1 MAKRKPKPTPEP
13 TTTMETVL
21 PELEQKS
28 INLDDIITG
37 YNHRSEYEADS
48 MQELTDSIREMGVLQ
63 PVLVRPAKEE
73 GKYELVAGR
82 RRYIAAVAVRVAI
95 RTRNTIPAIIR
106 ELTDDEVV
114 ETQLV
119 ENLQRKDVHPMDEA
133 AGFKRIME
141 QRGWTVHEIAARVG
155 KKPQYVA
162 ARMKL
167 NELALEFQKAFYK
180 GRVSQVDVTKLFKL
194 SIEQQQEL
202 YYEEYDNDDKKF
214 NIDDWE
220 IKKRLGSI
228 TNAPFDTT
236 DASLL
241 PEMGACTGCP
251 FNTASNTLLFP
262 EAADNAQCGN
272 SSCYE
277 KKSDLSFESQLKAV
291 LADPAVVLISEEYY
305 IGKESKKLI
314 TEEHTVYRTYDVDVI
329 HKPDP
334 IDLDEY
340 KEQLAD
346 EWYDD
351 EEEMMKQYNSDLEEY
366 KENLKLYEEA
376 CAGAATKGFIVEGN
390 NKGKFIYLT
399 LKKGKGKA
407 AESAGATSSKAV
419 KEKEKAGT
427 ITVEDI
433 DAELDRLND
442 GKTRKREIDEEK
454 LAVATYALLESNKS
468 YPTLIYELR
477 PQEKVAMV
485 IALCEFSHDAKKAV
499 QKRCKLKDNYSS
511 WNLDMFKY
519 LTNESIKE
527 EELKALSNIALRVA
541 VLDKFKPVQFNRAS
555 NNGRTAAMIEIS
567 KDYNLE
573 AYQDVEV
580 RIMSEQEAREQ
591 KLDKRVVEL
600 KKKKGELMGA
610 AEAKP
615 KKSGK
620 KKSAKDL
627 VD

>member
-1 MAKRKPKPTPEP
+1 MAKRKPKPTPEEEA
-13 TTTMETVL
+13 TTMETVL
-21 PELEQKS
+21 PQLEQKS
-28 INLDDIITG
+28 INLADIITG

-82 RRYIAAVAVRVAI
+82 RRYIAAVAVQALI
-95 RTRNTIPAIIR
+95 KTRNTIPAIIR

-114 ETQLV
+114 EMQLV

-162 ARMKL
+162 ARLKL
-167 NELALEFQKAFYK
+167 NELAPEFQKAFYNN
-180 GRVSQVDVTKLFKL
+180 RLSQVDVTKLFKL
-194 SIEQQQEL
+194 SVEQQQEL
-202 YYEEYDNDDKKF
+202 YSEEFDDDDKI
-214 NIDDWE
+214 NISDWE

-236 DASLL
+236 DASLN

-272 SSCYE
+272 SSCYQ
-277 KKSDLSFESQLKAV
+277 KKSDVSFESQFKAV
-291 LADPAVVLISEEYY
+291 LADPAVVLISEEYS

-314 TEEHTVYRTYDVDVI
+314 NEGHTVYRKYDVDVI
-329 HKPDP
+329 DKPDP

-351 EEEMMKQYNSDLEEY
+351 EEEMMKQYNSDLDEY
-366 KENLKLYEEA
+366 KEDLKRYEEA

-390 NKGKFIYLT
+390 NKGKFIYIHLR
-399 LKKGKGKA
+399 KGKGKS

-419 KEKEKAGT
+419 KEKEKLGT

-433 DAELDRLND
+433 DAELGRLNI
-442 GKTRKREIDEEK
+442 GKQRKREIDEEK

-468 YPTLIYELR
+468 YPTLTDELR
-477 PQEKVAMV
+477 TQEKVAMV
-485 IALCEFSHDAKKAV
+485 IALCEFSYDAKKAIL
-499 QKRCKLKDNYSS
+499 KRCKLKDNYSS
-511 WNLDMFKY
+511 WNLDLFKY

-527 EELKALSNIALRVA
+527 DELKALTNIALRVA
-541 VLDKFKPVQFNRAS
+541 VLQKFKPVQGSRAS
-555 NNGRTAAMIEIS
+555 KSGLTAAMIDIS
-567 KDYNLE
+567 KDYHLE
-573 AYQDVEV
+573 GYQEIET

-591 KLDKRVVEL
+591 KVATRVAQLSAKLLEL
-600 KKKKGELMGA
+600 KKA
-610 AEAKP
+610 ALP
-615 KKSGK
+615 KKK
-620 KKSAKDL
+620 KTVKDL